1 MIVNREYKYVFIGF
15 PYSASS
21 AISKELVENYGGE
34 RLMLKHSTMLS
45 LKGIKKY
52 KDYKTIAV
60 FRSPIS
66 VWKTQYIKL
75 MKSSIFDNE
84 KYLRSN
90 GGHINRRAFNLAQR
104 MREEDWSFNQ
114 YVKHKSRSRLPY
126 VSSFIVNYNKL
137 DFIIRYHEL
146 QYDWQ
151 VVMKDLGHS
160 SVSPL
165 PLYNATANKVQ
176 IDFDELPHFVMPFL
190 HYTRDLHE
198 YRRFKF
204 NGVFIVNY
212 ILFYCLILPMKIY
225 WIFQERGRIK
235 SSLDQEYK

>member
-1 MIVNREYKYVFIGF
+1 MIVNHEHKYIFVGF

-34 RLMLKHSTMLS
+34 RLLLKHSTLLS
-45 LKGIKKY
+45 VRGKKQFEG
-52 KDYKTIAV
+52 YKTFAV
-60 FRSPIS
+60 FRSPLSIWS
-66 VWKTQYIKL
+66 TQHHKL
-75 MKSSIFDNE
+75 MKSSVFDSD
-84 KYLRSN
+84 KFLRSN
-90 GGHINRRAFNLAQR
+90 GGHVSTKAFNLSKR
-104 MREEDWSFNQ
+104 MRSEEWSFNQ

-198 YRRFKF
+198 YRRFKL
-204 NGVFIVNY
+204 NGIYIVNY
-212 ILFYCLILPMKIY
+212 ILFYCLIVPMKIY
-225 WIFQERGRIK
+225 WTFQERGRIK
-235 SSLDQEYK
+235 STLDQEYK